1 MAEFPDCAFWNFSLA
16 LYARPGVAPACLRL
30 QARRGVDVNLL
41 LYGLWLGAEKSRR
54 LSPAE
59 IDALR
64 AQVRTIHDGVVR
76 PLRQARTALKGM
88 LEGSPFDALVGT
100 LRTAVKGHELDAEHL
115 EQLLLAEFGA
125 KALMSGGRESQPL
138 AAAQANAEAYLARL
152 ADDAP
157 NAEDRA
163 DLAAVL
169 AFLDKK

>member
-1 MAEFPDCAFWNFSLA
+1 MVVSAQP
-16 LYARPGVAPACLRL
+16 VAPSLGKALAAGCLF
-30 QARRGVDVNLL
+30 A
-41 LYGLWLGAEKSRR
+41 WSRM
-54 LSPAE
+54 
-59 IDALR
+59 
-64 AQVRTIHDGVVR
+64 TW
-76 PLRQARTALKGM
+76 
-88 LEGSPFDALVGT
+88 
-100 LRTAVKGHELDAEHL
+100 KGHELDAEHL